1 LCSSR
6 IVVTIGVRE
15 SIVNMNDE
23 YNEDRE
29 WLIREIY
36 SLIDELDN
44 KEREIANLYTKKVK
58 YEKILKLLNK
68 QQKVSRKGK

>member
-1 LCSSR
+1 M
-6 IVVTIGVRE
+6 VTIGVRE

>member
-1 LCSSR
+1 
-6 IVVTIGVRE
+6 
-15 SIVNMNDE
+15 MNDE

>member
-1 LCSSR
+1 
-6 IVVTIGVRE
+6 VVTIGVRE